1 MPIIPSDGHRAHI
14 FHGHAMFLVC
24 VASLVLL
31 VLGRWG
37 LSFLDGGTA
46 KPSVEHPAPA
56 MVPVTVAPAPEIPRG
71 AASRNLVLP
80 PTVDDPSAAEL
91 ASLFGDKA
99 DDPDTGKSGLAS
111 LSLSITDSRFSP
123 DGQALVAKLFEEPM
137 FALGGIGFAGVT
149 SRGEWLTLQLAQR
162 ADAIR
167 AFDWLAN
174 QHRPVAQ
181 LYAYWALRTLAPAHA
196 RAHAAELRLDR
207 RQVIAFHGCT
217 GAKEIVSDLALE
229 VERRAAMPAP

>member
-1 MPIIPSDGHRAHI
+1 MPILPSDGHRAHI
-14 FHGHAMFLVC
+14 FHGRAMFLVC

-37 LSFLDGGTA
+37 LSYLDGGTA

-56 MVPVTVAPAPEIPRG
+56 VIPVAVAPAPESPG
-71 AASRNLVLP
+71 NSHP
-80 PTVDDPSAAEL
+80 KPSDDDGPSAAEL
-91 ASLFGDKA
+91 ASLFGDK
-99 DDPDTGKSGLAS
+99 PDAPATGESDLVPTS
-111 LSLSITDSRFSP
+111 VPITDSRFSP

-137 FALGGIGFAGVT
+137 FAIGGVGYAGAT
-149 SRGEWLTLQLAQR
+149 SRGERLTRELARR
-162 ADAIR
+162 ADAIK

-196 RAHAAELRLDR
+196 RAHAAELHLDR
-207 RQVIAFHGCT
+207 RQVYAFHGCV
-217 GAKEIVSDLALE
+217 GEKERVSDLARE
-229 VERRAAMPAP
+229 VEAHPPLREP